1 MARRNFPLGRTGSG
15 TPPEHAEARQG
26 AQEWAREW
34 ALRWV
39 LTGGEDHS
47 LVATFPPDVPLPPRW
62 TVIGA
67 VREGGGVLVDG
78 RPWAG
83 GTGWDHFA

>member
-1 MARRNFPLGRTGSG
+1 LGRTGTG
-15 TPPEHAEARQG
+15 TTPEHADAQQG
-26 AQEWAREW
+26 AQQL

-47 LVATFPPDVPLPPRW
+47 LVAAFPPDVTLPPRW

-78 RPWAG
+78 TPQAG
-83 GTGWDHFA
+83 RTGWDHFA